1 MKIRVRLNCE
11 LVLTRQDQFTIESD
25 PNLHRGDICIRFDGL
40 EISDVADLRADWQI
54 SQSMQRENSVEVE
67 TAQTEISDVELETPT
82 VNNLNLDAQEV
93 LAQSSINSPLL
104 QDGENGEPM
113 LDENEDN
120 EDASTSEAI
129 GLMPLTTTSGDDTA
143 SNGGTGDS
151 EDASTSEAI
160 GLMPLT
166 TTGGDDSASDG
177 VTEDNED
184 VSPSEAIGL
193 MPLTSKNFDE

>member
-1 MKIRVRLNCE
+1 M
-11 LVLTRQDQFTIESD
+11 
-25 PNLHRGDICIRFDGL
+25 

-54 SQSMQRENSVEVE
+54 SQSMQRGDSVEVE
-67 TAQTEISDVELETPT
+67 SAQTKISDVELETPT
-82 VNNLNLDAQEV
+82 FNNLSLDSQE
-93 LAQSSINSPLL
+93 ASFSSSTNSPSP

-120 EDASTSEAI
+120 EDASPSDE
-129 GLMPLTTTSGDDTA
+129 
-143 SNGGTGDS
+143 
-151 EDASTSEAI
+151 I

-177 VTEDNED
+177 GTGDTEDA
-184 VSPSEAIGL
+184 SPPEATGL